1 MKLADAYEEAIN
13 YPYRPAAVRAVVTV
27 LATPCE
33 KSPLPLSVSFYLRS
47 CVMLLTKSISN
58 IYYKFTNNFIDI

>member
-1 MKLADAYEEAIN
+1 MKYLEQRLNLEFGTFKLTDAYEEAIN

-33 KSPLPLSVSFYLRS
+33 KSPFLLSVSFYLRS
-47 CVMLLTKSISN
+47 RYVIN
-58 IYYKFTNNFIDI
+58 